1 MIDPVDFLR
10 QLQLHGT
17 EFFTGVPDS
26 LLKSLCAYITDTV
39 DSKRHIIAANEGNAI
54 ALASGYHLASST
66 IPFVYMQ
73 NSGQGNAINP
83 LLSLADEEVYK
94 IPMLL
99 CVGWRGEPTVKD
111 EPQHVKQG
119 KVTASLFEAMGIPC
133 QVLSSDRF
141 EMIDQIQEAYASIKK
156 RSAPYALIIRKNTFS
171 AYTRNS
177 EANAFGS
184 FTREEAL
191 RALIDG
197 LRDDAIV
204 VSTTGMAS
212 RELYELREA
221 RSEGHERDFLTV
233 GSMGHASQ
241 IALGIALKETQRNV
255 VCIDGDGSALMHLG
269 GMAIIGSL
277 GLDNYL
283 HVIINNGAHDSVGG
297 QPTVGKT
304 VDFLAV
310 AKGLGY
316 KTVKR
321 VESLHEI
328 SSFVSESHEGPVCV
342 EIRVKKGNR
351 SDLGRPKTTPVE
363 NKEAFMHYV
372 SKEGR

>member
-26 LLKSLCAYITDTV
+26 LLKSLCAYITDIV

-54 ALASGYHLASST
+54 ALATGYHLASFT

-111 EPQHVKQG
+111 EPQHIKQG
-119 KVTASLFEAMGIPC
+119 KVTTSLFEAMGIPY

-141 EMIDQIQEAYASIKK
+141 EMIDQIQEAYASMKK

-171 AYTRNS
+171 AYTRDS
-177 EANAFGS
+177 ETNAFGS

-197 LRDDAIV
+197 LAEDAIV

-212 RELYELREA
+212 RELYELREE

-328 SSFVSESHEGPVCV
+328 SSFVAESHEGPVCV
-342 EIRVKKGNR
+342 EIRVKRGNR

-372 SKEGR
+372 SEEGR

>member
-1 MIDPVDFLR
+1 MIDPADFLR
-10 QLQLHGT
+10 QLQHHGT

-73 NSGQGNAINP
+73 NSGQGNTINP

-111 EPQHVKQG
+111 EPQHIKQG
-119 KVTASLFEAMGIPC
+119 KVTTSLFEAMRIPY
-133 QVLSSDRF
+133 QILSSDRS
-141 EMIDQIQEAYASIKK
+141 EMIDQVQEAYASMKK

-171 AYTRNS
+171 DYTRNS
-177 EANAFGS
+177 ETDAFGS
-184 FTREEAL
+184 STREEAL

-197 LRDDAIV
+197 LSEDAIV

-212 RELYELREA
+212 RELYELREE

-241 IALGIALKETQRNV
+241 IALGIALKKCKRNV

-328 SSFVSESHEGPVCV
+328 SSFVAESHEGPVCV
-342 EIRVKKGNR
+342 EIRVKRGNR

-363 NKEAFMHYV
+363 NKESFMKFV
-372 SKEGR
+372 VKG

>member
-1 MIDPVDFLR
+1 MIDPADFLR
-10 QLQLHGT
+10 QLQHHGT

-111 EPQHVKQG
+111 EPQHIKQG
-119 KVTASLFEAMGIPC
+119 KVTTSLFEAMRIPC
-133 QVLSSDRF
+133 QVLSSDRL
-141 EMIDQIQEAYASIKK
+141 EMIDQIQEAYALMKK

-171 AYTRNS
+171 DYTRNS
-177 EANAFGS
+177 ETDAFGS
-184 FTREEAL
+184 STREEAL

-197 LRDDAIV
+197 LSEDAIV

-212 RELYELREA
+212 RELYELREE

-241 IALGIALKETQRNV
+241 IALGIALKETRRNV

-310 AKGLGY
+310 AKGSGY

-328 SSFVSESHEGPVCV
+328 TSFVSEPHEGPVCV

-363 NKEAFMHYV
+363 NKESFMKFV
-372 SKEGR
+372 AKG

>member
-1 MIDPVDFLR
+1 MIDPADFLR
-10 QLQLHGT
+10 QLHLHGT

-39 DSKRHIIAANEGNAI
+39 DSQRHIIAANEGNAI

>member
-111 EPQHVKQG
+111 EPQNVKQG